1 MENIVS
7 MLSFLLVAAL
17 GCIPEDD
24 RFNYNGDND
33 NWEDGNNNNNNNN
46 TTDEFAVASVEAGF
60 YDCPNLGVPTCI
72 ALAATPINVNLAD
85 LDGGAM
91 KVSADSEVVQFEGSD
106 WLPIDGTVA
115 WVTVEDTVFTLLAP
129 PEKANYELVVTLK
142 TAGGGLSE
150 SSSTTVEADW
160 DGNLPDAAE

>member
-1 MENIVS
+1 MS
-7 MLSFLLVAAL
+7 TLSFLLVAAL

-24 RFNYNGDND
+24 RFNYNGENQD
-33 NWEDGNNNNNNNN
+33 WEDPN
-46 TTDEFAVASVEAGF
+46 TGDSGTNTSDEFAVLSVEAGF

-72 ALAATPINVNLAD
+72 AVAATPINVNLSD

-91 KVSADSEVVQFEGSD
+91 KVSADGEPVQYEGKD

-129 PEKANYELVVTLK
+129 PEKKNFNLVVTLQ

-150 SSSTTVEADW
+150 SASTTVTDNWES
-160 DGNLPDAAE
+160 GLPDAAE